1 MSYLEDPRVF
11 FAGERTLFA
20 WMRTGL
26 ALTAMGLAIS
36 RYQLFLATFRHEP
49 MELVKTHAS
58 FYLGM
63 GFILIG
69 WLCMVI
75 PTFQFRAFFRS
86 LDTKEHPPK
95 YRIYSSVYVGL
106 ALSLLI
112 GLLMGFLVFE

>member
-20 WMRTGL
+20 
-26 ALTAMGLAIS
+26 
-36 RYQLFLATFRHEP
+36 

-63 GFILIG
+63 GFVLIG

-106 ALSLLI
+106 ALSLLV